1 MAASTLYGIT
11 ARRGEE
17 LVRCDDA
24 TDLPGLG
31 SLVAEYAD
39 TFRADPTVRVEVET
53 VSR

>member
-24 TDLPGLG
+24 TTLPDLGT
-31 SLVAEYAD
+31 LVSEYTDA
-39 TFRADPTVRVEVET
+39 FRADPTVRVEVET
-53 VSR
+53 VGR